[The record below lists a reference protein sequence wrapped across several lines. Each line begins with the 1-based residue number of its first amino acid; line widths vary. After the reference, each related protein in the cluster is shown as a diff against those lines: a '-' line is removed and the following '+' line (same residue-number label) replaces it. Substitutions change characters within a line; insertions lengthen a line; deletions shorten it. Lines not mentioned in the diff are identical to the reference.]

1 MTPNTDKYEEVVN
14 SIEFD
19 LNRTNKHE
27 VLQLLRRDA
36 EKCDGCHNSAIWNI
50 LASLTCD
57 SAEFDWHIDD
67 FINDKLQESIL
78 KKDNGRR
85 YADSECD
92 FEDDNRETS
101 AKKYIIYF
109 CVAGAAF
116 AIGYWIG
123 RKHFKP
129 PPASTPQFPS
139 YLDFHPYVNVLKK
152 LWIF

>member
-1 MTPNTDKYEEVVN
+1 MTPNTDKYEEVV
-14 SIEFD
+14 SCIEFD

-67 FINDKLQESIL
+67 FINDKLQEGIL
-78 KKDNGRR
+78 KNPNKG
-85 YADSECD
+85 YLDSEGD
-92 FEDDNRETS
+92 EDDEDREKS

-129 PPASTPQFPS
+129 PPAPVTFLPS
-139 YLDFHPYVNVLKK
+139 YLDIHPYVNVLKK